1 MSPVKISAI
10 KTHIPA
16 ISRISASTAH
26 LNSYIV
32 KHSKRSLSRGFS
44 DETDDENQNAT
55 DDDQIMADVDWDESE
70 NHQSDD
76 ETPTPQRTEPT
87 DIDSASEDEEPAP
100 PKPSKPKTVKS
111 VKGEK
116 PAEKP
121 PKKQNSAKKQAKSD
135 DEEPEPAPVKPKSTK
150 KPAPAPKA
158 DKKVKTE
165 EKAPKKPQPKKPAVK
180 PVIAEETA
188 SIGFDEDEND
198 AKVMEKSKKS
208 EDSDEKSNKRTK
220 PKVEDKESA
229 SESKNA
235 RVRRPQKPNIKPK
248 SGKKGKAA
256 KPEFKE
262 AIDRDIYKNYRELIA
277 PFFDDVN
284 VGSKTEPD
292 MVSVED
298 RYTAVDNFYRAAR
311 QLAKK
316 IRQEAGDDYSKHN
329 LQIVKDE
336 KRKSVLKYIDG
347 DTKEEI
353 ESGIEGSDALKFFR
367 MNPLKKQFDDDAVME
382 YLKGD
387 FIDTVNILAVN
398 TKPLSLLDYDRL
410 TQFSFYNDVEY
421 AKEANIE
428 FNMPKYVDLI
438 KNLHKWTLSMV
449 FEARSNFLALIPES
463 DREKLWNDAVKR
475 FDEYN
480 EQDFEDDRVIA
491 IMEIFSKL
499 MHSRYF
505 KEYLLNGAVPNALFA
520 KVFRSFLDTPNNK
533 NILIELFTGP
543 LESIGFLFTPIY
555 FDYRGVEY
563 NGDESAPTFNDL
575 VKIVNDPDLYDPRTA
590 IWITKLV

>member
-10 KTHIPA
+10 KTHVPA
-16 ISRISASTAH
+16 ISRIPASAAH
-26 LNSYIV
+26 LNSFIGNQ
-32 KHSKRSLSRGFS
+32 SKRSLSRGFS
-44 DETDDENQNAT
+44 DGTDDE
-55 DDDQIMADVDWDESE
+55 DQIMAKVDWDDSE
-70 NHQSDD
+70 DHQSDE
-76 ETPTPQRTEPT
+76 ETPIPPRTEPT

-100 PKPSKPKTVKS
+100 PKPSKPKTVKA

-116 PAEKP
+116 SAEKP
-121 PKKQNSAKKQAKSD
+121 PKKQNSAKKQANSD
-135 DEEPEPAPVKPKSTK
+135 DEEPEPAPAKPKSAK
-150 KPAPAPKA
+150 KPSPAQKT
-158 DKKVKTE
+158 DKKMKAE
-165 EKAPKKPQPKKPAVK
+165 EKPPKKQQPKKPTVKAV
-180 PVIAEETA
+180 ITEETA
-188 SIGFDEDEND
+188 SIGFDDDEND

-367 MNPLKKQFDDDAVME
+367 MNPIKKKLADDDVME

-449 FEARSNFLALIPES
+449 FEARSNFLALIPEP
-463 DREKLWNDAVKR
+463 DREKLWNNAVKR

-480 EQDFEDDRVIA
+480 EQEFEDDRVIA
-491 IMEIFSKL
+491 IMEIFGKL
-499 MHSRYF
+499 MHSKYF
-505 KEYLLNGAVPNALFA
+505 KEYLMNGAVPNALFA
-520 KVFRSFLDTPNNK
+520 KVFKSFLDTDENK
-533 NILIELFTGP
+533 EILKELFTGP

-563 NGDESAPTFNDL
+563 AGDESAPTFNDL
-575 VKIVNDPDLYDPRTA
+575 VRITDDPDLYDPRTA
-590 IWITKLV
+590 IWIAKLV